1 MTNDIKIFVNKKIRS
16 HYDEN
21 SEKWYFSVVDVVA
34 ILVDKD
40 YLL

>member
-1 MTNDIKIFVNKKIRS
+1 MTNDIKIFANKKIRS